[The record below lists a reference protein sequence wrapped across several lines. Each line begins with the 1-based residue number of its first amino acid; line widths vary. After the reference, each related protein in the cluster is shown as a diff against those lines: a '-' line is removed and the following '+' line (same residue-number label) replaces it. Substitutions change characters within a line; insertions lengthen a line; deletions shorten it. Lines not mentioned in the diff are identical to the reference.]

1 MAGLHRYFTP
11 QTRSECL
18 PDPRGPL
25 SREIPSSAIT
35 AANSE
40 VKAILGNE
48 SKKERGHASF
58 INRKAWSLC
67 YQFAKIKFAK
77 KWKPA
82 IRESLIPRKFPAIR
96 YHKRNI
102 YNVQAMYMYM
112 YVIV

>member
-48 SKKERGHASF
+48 TKKGRGH
-58 INRKAWSLC
+58 
-67 YQFAKIKFAK
+67 
-77 KWKPA
+77 
-82 IRESLIPRKFPAIR
+82 
-96 YHKRNI
+96 YHKLLPEIKANLGKYASVNGVVATLRRYSKTYPSLKESNLARC
-102 YNVQAMYMYM
+102 VHT
-112 YVIV
+112 

>member
-1 MAGLHRYFTP
+1 MAGLQKYFTP

-48 SKKERGHASF
+48 SKKERGHYHKLSPEIKADLGKYASV
-58 INRKAWSLC
+58 NGVVAMPALLTGRRGHCVTNSRKNGNLL
-67 YQFAKIKFAK
+67 FAK
-77 KWKPA
+77 
-82 IRESLIPRKFPAIR
+82 
-96 YHKRNI
+96 
-102 YNVQAMYMYM
+102 V
-112 YVIV
+112 

>member
-48 SKKERGHASF
+48 SKKERGH
-58 INRKAWSLC
+58 
-67 YQFAKIKFAK
+67 
-77 KWKPA
+77 
-82 IRESLIPRKFPAIR
+82 
-96 YHKRNI
+96 YHKLSPEIKADLGKYASVNGDAATLRR
-102 YNVQAMYMYM
+102 YSKTYPSLKESSVRT
-112 YVIV
+112 

>member
-58 INRKAWSLC
+58 INQKAWLSC
-67 YQFAKIKFAK
+67 YQFAK

-96 YHKRNI
+96 
-102 YNVQAMYMYM
+102 
-112 YVIV
+112 

>member
-48 SKKERGHASF
+48 FKKERGH
-58 INRKAWSLC
+58 
-67 YQFAKIKFAK
+67 
-77 KWKPA
+77 
-82 IRESLIPRKFPAIR
+82 
-96 YHKRNI
+96 YHKLSPGHCVTNSRK
-102 YNVQAMYMYM
+102 
-112 YVIV
+112 